1 MCVCKCLCQS
11 CVQILIPYNNQE
23 GTCLHLEA
31 ETTNTAEKETDINNN
46 NKKKRMPALSA
57 LSNSCG
63 KAKGKFQNQPVVLCR
78 VSFLVRSFSQNRAGG
93 VGRDWTLENPVSLLV
108 CFSLHWALFKGALH
122 LVIPSHFPGAV
133 CVAASLKL
141 ITT

>member
-1 MCVCKCLCQS
+1 MFVSVMCSNTHSLT
-11 CVQILIPYNNQE
+11 YNNQD
-23 GTCLHLEA
+23 GTCLHSEA

-63 KAKGKFQNQPVVLCR
+63 KAKGKFQNQPVVLCH
-78 VSFLVRSFSQNRAGG
+78 VFFLVRSFSQNRAGG
-93 VGRDWTLENPVSLLV
+93 WGGTGLENPVSLLV